1 MQDTQK
7 DYTIRTSS
15 LFGILTMVYITTQI
29 IFQQGSNV
37 DYSNYFNLFVGVVF
51 VVTSVINKDYS
62 VYWNGFLKAYGAF
75 VLFCFASYFWALD
88 QDSAYATNMTIIKVW
103 INNILL
109 YTIIKRYKVLD
120 WMMAGIIVG
129 AIVNYMILAG
139 IYLPEY
145 EIQYG
150 LRFNGT
156 FPNSNTLAIA
166 MIHSIFISAIFFQKT
181 KKRWIQFLLGTNM
194 ALSVYV
200 AFLTGSRKGVVI
212 SVLALSFFIATQ
224 ISKPRKIIITAF
236 LLGALAYVFYDS
248 LFSEGQIERLEY
260 AVDRT
265 DRMVQVFGGDL
276 DAEDSANRRVEY
288 MALGL
293 DLFFEHPLTGIGI
306 NSFRYYTTTYSH
318 NNHTE
323 LLADVG
329 LIGFLLYYL
338 GYFLIILGYYRSR
351 NKASKIIPFV
361 ALLFIL
367 IIEFGF
373 VSYYE
378 KIILLMVMML
388 SAALEEK
395 TDDEPGTENKTAQQ
409 AT

>member
-1 MQDTQK
+1 MQTIQEK
-7 DYTIRTSS
+7 YTVKTNL
-15 LFGILTMVYITTQI
+15 LFGILTLVYMATQI

-37 DYSNYFNLFVGVVF
+37 GYSNYFNLFVGVVF
-51 VVTSVINKDYS
+51 VIISVTNKDYRL
-62 VYWNGFLKAYGAF
+62 YWNGFLKAYGAF
-75 VLFCFASYFWALD
+75 VIFCFASYFWALD
-88 QDSAYATNMTIIKVW
+88 QDSAYAANMTIIKVW

-129 AIVNYMILAG
+129 AVVNYMILAG
-139 IYLPEY
+139 VYSPEY
-145 EIQYG
+145 ETQYG
-150 LRFNGT
+150 LRFSGT
-156 FPNSNTLAIA
+156 FPNPNTLAIA

-181 KKRWIQFLLGTNM
+181 KKRLIQFLLGTNM
-194 ALSVYV
+194 VLSVYV
-200 AFLTGSRKGVVI
+200 AFLTGSRKGVII
-212 SVLALSFFIATQ
+212 SILAFTFFIITQ
-224 ISKPRKIIITAF
+224 ISKPRRVIITAF
-236 LLGALAYVFYDS
+236 FMASLAYMFYDI
-248 LFSEGQIERLEY
+248 LFSERQIERLEY

-265 DRMVQVFGGDL
+265 NRMVEVFKGDL
-276 DAEDSANRRVEY
+276 NAEDSASRRVEY
-288 MALGL
+288 MNLGL
-293 DLFFEHPLTGIGI
+293 DLFFEHPLIGIGI

-329 LIGFLLYYL
+329 LFGFSLYYL
-338 GYFLIILGYYRSR
+338 GYFFIILGYYRSR
-351 NKASKIIPFV
+351 DRASKIIPFV

-367 IIEFGF
+367 IIEIGM

-395 TDDEPGTENKTAQQ
+395 IDDEPETENKT
-409 AT
+409 